1 MSNFYRIGDVFRVK
15 YLEEIRSTPGV
26 MNVELV
32 EHNVDIFYT
41 YCTFKNTTYVIFEDL
56 TELRLQGE
64 VGTVRGGIY
73 EKYLNVEIN
82 GRTYMLPHFALEPL
96 TKEIVELEEVL
107 ISLMVMLS

>member
-26 MNVELV
+26 SNVELV

-96 TKEIVELEEVL
+96 TKQVVELEENTYYE
-107 ISLMVMLS
+107 IEE